1 MDAVHVSSNR
11 VYTIGYGGKKPVAFF
26 EELSSLN
33 YDIVVD
39 VREDPD
45 HAYLGC
51 YTRKHLEKQLKEHYI
66 WISELGNRT
75 RTLPPTLVDEKI
87 GMEKL
92 HKLYLNTWLSFF
104 SAPRKMRRTAIEAI
118 FEDGCRKKHSNKV
131 MLSYFACACMR
142 CEW

>member
-1 MDAVHVSSNR
+1 LWVIDAVHVSSNR

-92 HKLYLNTWLSFF
+92 HKLLSEHMVVVLLC
-104 SAPRKMRRTAIEAI
+104 AEKNEENCHRGYIRRRLQEET
-118 FEDGCRKKHSNKV
+118 FE
-131 MLSYFACACMR
+131 
-142 CEW
+142 